1 MADSSVVCGKCGTE
15 TFDGAHFC
23 TVCGSQ
29 LTAVA
34 SSVKAGQRAP
44 TKPFDLNLADI
55 DQSFDAL
62 IDPGPAAAAAQP
74 SPAEQRESFRRV
86 AQEHVRPIREFMI
99 ELEVGDPA
107 PERLTACLAAIDRLA
122 ASAFT
127 LGVEGEIAPALGE
140 LAGAFQRISAM
151 AAGAR
156 PTEEVVILKRA
167 YEALIEQLRG
177 DNRISGEHVARAE
190 DSASG
195 RMDEAEGKREQKMD
209 NEHRPSEKRTIVE
222 EGTRFKGTLSSSCP
236 VDVRGRVDGEI
247 ETPALTVS
255 ASGAVH
261 GQAKVGSV
269 RSDGELSGE
278 FDADTVQLSGVVRD
292 NTVIRARS
300 LDVKLSSERGK
311 LQVIFGEAEQPVEAA
326 HPEPAPEPTP
336 TGSESTAFGAA
347 MASSESSSSESSST
361 DNGVRAEAG
370 SSEADDG
377 GSWQRGGRRRSRGNR
392 HSDPPPAVG

>member
-15 TFDGAHFC
+15 TFEGAHFC

-34 SSVKAGQRAP
+34 ASVKAGQRAP

-62 IDPGPAAAAAQP
+62 IDPSLAAAPAQP
-74 SPAEQRESFRRV
+74 TLAEQRESFRRL

-107 PERLTACLAAIDRLA
+107 PERLAACLAAIDRLG

-151 AAGAR
+151 AGAR

-177 DNRISGEHVARAE
+177 ESRISGEHTARAE

-326 HPEPAPEPTP
+326 RPEPAPEPTP

-347 MASSESSSSESSST
+347 MASGESSSA
-361 DNGVRAEAG
+361 DNGFRAEAD
-370 SSEADDG
+370 SSAGDDG
-377 GSWQRGGRRRSRGNR
+377 GSWQRGGRRRGRGNR

>member
-1 MADSSVVCGKCGTE
+1 MADSTVVCGKCGTE
-15 TFDGAHFC
+15 TLEGAHFC

-29 LTAVA
+29 LSAVGA
-34 SSVKAGQRAP
+34 VKASHRGP
-44 TKPFDLNLADI
+44 TKAFELNLADI
-55 DQSFDAL
+55 DQSFDDL
-62 IDPGPAAAAAQP
+62 IDPGGGAADPAA
-74 SPAEQRESFRRV
+74 SPADRRESFRRL

-107 PERLTACLAAIDRLA
+107 ADGLAACLAAIDRLG

-127 LGVEGEIAPALGE
+127 LGVESEIAPALGE

-151 AAGAR
+151 PPGAR

-177 DNRISGEHVARAE
+177 DTRISSEQPARAE
-190 DSASG
+190 ISASE
-195 RMDEAEGKREQKMD
+195 RLDLAEGKREQKMD
-209 NEHRPSEKRTIVE
+209 NEHKPSEKRTIVE

-278 FDADTVQLSGVVRD
+278 FDADTVQLSGTVRD
-292 NTVIRARS
+292 NTVIRARA

-326 HPEPAPEPTP
+326 RPEPAPEPTP
-336 TGSESTAFGAA
+336 TDSTAFGAD
-347 MASSESSSSESSST
+347 MASSESSST
-361 DNGVRAEAG
+361 DNGFRAEAG
-370 SSEADDG
+370 SSPGDDA

>member
-15 TFDGAHFC
+15 TLEGAHFC

-29 LTAVA
+29 LAGLAPSRAV
-34 SSVKAGQRAP
+34 KRAP
-44 TKPFDLNLADI
+44 TKPFEVNLADI

-62 IDPGPAAAAAQP
+62 IDHSAAAAA
-74 SPAEQRESFRRV
+74 PAPVPTLAERRESFRRV
-86 AQEHVRPIREFMI
+86 AQEHLRPVRDFMI
-99 ELEVGDPA
+99 ELEIGDPS
-107 PERLTACLAAIDRLA
+107 PEPLAASIAAIDRLA

-127 LGVEGEIAPALGE
+127 LGLEGEIAPALGE
-140 LAGAFQRISAM
+140 LAGAFQRIGGM
-151 AAGAR
+151 PAGAR
-156 PTEEVVILKRA
+156 PDEEVVILKRA
-167 YEALIEQLRG
+167 YESLIEQLRAG
-177 DNRISGEHVARAE
+177 GHISGEHSARVE
-190 DSASG
+190 SSASE
-195 RMDEAEGKREQKMD
+195 RLDEAEGKREQKMD
-209 NEHRPSEKRTIVE
+209 NEHKPSEKRTIVE

-326 HPEPAPEPTP
+326 RADAAPEPAPT
-336 TGSESTAFGAA
+336 
-347 MASSESSSSESSST
+347 T
-361 DNGVRAEAG
+361 DNSTYGGGAVMDAGENASAPENGFRAGEAG
-370 SSEADDG
+370 LSAGEDG
-377 GSWQRGGRRRSRGNR
+377 GSWQRGGKRRSRGNR

>member
-15 TFDGAHFC
+15 TLDGAHFC

-29 LTAVA
+29 LSAVGA
-34 SSVKAGQRAP
+34 VKASQRGP
-44 TKPFDLNLADI
+44 TKAFELNLADI
-55 DQSFDAL
+55 DQSFDDL
-62 IDPGPAAAAAQP
+62 IDPGGVAAEPAP
-74 SPAEQRESFRRV
+74 SPAERRESFQRL
-86 AQEHVRPIREFMI
+86 AQDHVRPIRQFMI
-99 ELEVGDPA
+99 ELEVGDPTA
-107 PERLTACLAAIDRLA
+107 DGLAACLAAIDRLG

-127 LGVEGEIAPALGE
+127 LGVESEIAPALGE

-151 AAGAR
+151 PPGAR

-177 DNRISGEHVARAE
+177 DTRISSEQPARAE
-190 DSASG
+190 DSASE
-195 RMDEAEGKREQKMD
+195 RLDEAEGKREQKMD
-209 NEHRPSEKRTIVE
+209 NEHRPSDKRTIVE

-326 HPEPAPEPTP
+326 RPEPAPEPTP
-336 TGSESTAFGAA
+336 TDNDSTAFGAA
-347 MASSESSSSESSST
+347 MISSESSSSA
-361 DNGVRAEAG
+361 DNGFRAEAG

>member
-15 TFDGAHFC
+15 TLDGAHFC

-29 LTAVA
+29 LSAVGA
-34 SSVKAGQRAP
+34 VVKGGQRSP
-44 TKPFDLNLADI
+44 TKPLEVNLADI

-62 IDPGPAAAAAQP
+62 IDPGGGGATSLVASP
-74 SPAEQRESFRRV
+74 SERRESFRRL

-99 ELEVGDPA
+99 ELEIGDPA
-107 PERLTACLAAIDRLA
+107 AERLAACLAAIDRLG

-127 LGVEGEIAPALGE
+127 LGVESEIAPVLGE

-151 AAGAR
+151 PAGTR
-156 PTEEVVILKRA
+156 STEEVVILKRA

-177 DNRISGEHVARAE
+177 DSRISSEQPARSE
-190 DSASG
+190 NSTSE
-195 RMDEAEGKREQKMD
+195 RLDEAEGKREQKMD
-209 NEHRPSEKRTIVE
+209 NEHSPSEKRTIVE

-278 FDADTVQLSGVVRD
+278 FDADTVQLSGTVRD

-326 HPEPAPEPTP
+326 RPEPAPEPTP
-336 TGSESTAFGAA
+336 TGSTFGAD
-347 MASSESSSSESSST
+347 MASSESSST
-361 DNGVRAEAG
+361 DNGFRAEAG
-370 SSEADDG
+370 SSAGDDAG
-377 GSWQRGGRRRSRGNR
+377 GWRGGRRRSRGNR

>member
-29 LTAVA
+29 LNAVA
-34 SSVKAGQRAP
+34 SSFVKTGQRAA
-44 TKPFDLNLADI
+44 TMPFDLNLADI

-62 IDPGPAAAAAQP
+62 IDPGPAAATRP
-74 SPAEQRESFRRV
+74 SLSEQRESFRRL

-107 PERLTACLAAIDRLA
+107 PERLTACLAAIDRVG

-140 LAGAFQRISAM
+140 LAAAFQRIGAM
-151 AAGAR
+151 AAGTR
-156 PTEEVVILKRA
+156 PTEEVAILKRA
-167 YEALIEQLRG
+167 YEALVEQLRG
-177 DNRISGEHVARAE
+177 NNRISGEHAARAE

-292 NTVIRARS
+292 NTVIRART

-326 HPEPAPEPTP
+326 RPEPAPEPAP

-361 DNGVRAEAG
+361 DNGFRAEAG
-370 SSEADDG
+370 SSAGDDG